1 MPVFYVP
8 WDKVIELQIIL
19 DLAEAV
25 AAGQADPKHSE
36 NIQGWIDAMR
46 DQIEQ
51 EWAKD
56 KDSYER
62 FVERGKTYDESTRG
76 LSKTSGSDDNR
87 GISRTGKGYSQEQV
101 PSEASKEGGGEEEE
115 HF

>member
-1 MPVFYVP
+1 MPIFYVP

-36 NIQGWIDAMR
+36 KIQGWINAMR

-56 KDSYER
+56 KDNYRR
-62 FVERGKTYDESTRG
+62 FVKRGEAYDEPVRG
-76 LSKTSGSDDNR
+76 LSDTSGPDVNR
-87 GISRTGKGYSQEQV
+87 GIDRSGKGYSQEQV
-101 PSEASKEGGGEEEE
+101 HDEASKEGGDEEEE